1 MNIEQVDARL
11 AEITKRL
18 IYLSNLNDVDDGD
31 RQAYAAMQA
40 YDAAANMVIKLHLE
54 MMKSSTTST

>member
-11 AEITKRL
+11 QEITRRL
-18 IYLSNLNDVDDGD
+18 VYLSNLNDVDGDD

-40 YDAAANMVIKLHLE
+40 YDTAADMIIKLHLDVMRGDE
-54 MMKSSTTST
+54 

>member
-18 IYLSNLNDVDDGD
+18 VYLSNLNDVDGDD

-40 YDAAANMVIKLHLE
+40 YDTAADMVIKLQLD
-54 MMKSSTTST
+54 MMRDEA

>member
-18 IYLSNLNDVDDGD
+18 VYLSNLNDVDGD
-31 RQAYAAMQA
+31 DKQAYAAMKA
-40 YDAAANMVIKLHLE
+40 YDTCYYMVIKLQLDI
-54 MMKSSTTST
+54 MRDAA

>member
-11 AEITKRL
+11 AEITRRL

-31 RQAYAAMQA
+31 KQAFAAMQA
-40 YDAAANMVIKLHLE
+40 YDTAADMVIKLHLDV
-54 MMKSSTTST
+54 MKEQA

>member
-18 IYLSNLNDVDDGD
+18 VYLSNLNDVDGD
-31 RQAYAAMQA
+31 DKQAYAAMKA
-40 YDAAANMVIKLHLE
+40 YDTCYYMVIKLQLDLWRDA
-54 MMKSSTTST
+54 K